1 MTLEELSKR
10 YGFGN
15 PTVEE
20 LMERQKSG
28 QVLNPIYEK
37 HLPACWVIQ
46 SIWGHVENGNISLG
60 KARELT
66 AAVIEEHFKA
76 ISNDPEESKVND

>member
-1 MTLEELSKR
+1 MTLEELNKR

-46 SIWGHVENGNISLG
+46 SI
-60 KARELT
+60 
-66 AAVIEEHFKA
+66 
-76 ISNDPEESKVND
+76 